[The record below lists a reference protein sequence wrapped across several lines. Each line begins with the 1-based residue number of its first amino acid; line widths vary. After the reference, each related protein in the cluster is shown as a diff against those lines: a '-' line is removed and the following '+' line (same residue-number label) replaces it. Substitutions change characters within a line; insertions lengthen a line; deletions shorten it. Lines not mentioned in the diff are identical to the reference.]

1 MPKPPVDRIVYAL
14 TNAMELYY
22 RLIFIVGP
30 IGSGKTAILQDLGNR
45 IEAPILNVN
54 LELSRRMLDM
64 AEKQRSQRLPQ
75 TLRDMLANS
84 SGDTAIL
91 DNLEILFDI
100 SLKQDPLRLL
110 QGISRNRT
118 VIASWSGSVEDE
130 HLVYAAPGHPE
141 HKRYEIKDF
150 LVIDI
155 QASG

>member
-1 MPKPPVDRIVYAL
+1 MSKPLDDRIVYAL
-14 TNAMELYY
+14 THTRELYY

-30 IGSGKTAILQDLGNR
+30 VGSGKTAILRNLGDG
-45 IEAPILNVN
+45 IKAPVLNVN
-54 LELSRRMLDM
+54 LELSRRMIDV

-75 TLRDMLANS
+75 ILREMLVNS
-84 SGDTAIL
+84 PGDAVIL
-91 DNLEILFDI
+91 DNMEMLFDI

-118 VIASWSGSVEDE
+118 VIASWSGSVDDGY
-130 HLVYAAPGHPE
+130 LVYAAPGHPE

>member
-1 MPKPPVDRIVYAL
+1 MPKPLTDHIVYAL

-22 RLIFIVGP
+22 RLIFVVGP

-45 IEAPILNVN
+45 IDDPILNVN

-75 TLRDMLANS
+75 TLRDILANS

-118 VIASWSGSVEDE
+118 VIASWSGSVEDG

-150 LVIDI
+150 LVIDT

>member
-1 MPKPPVDRIVYAL
+1 MPKSLADRIVHNLMHAR
-14 TNAMELYY
+14 ELYY

-64 AEKQRSQRLPQ
+64 AEMQRSQRLPQ
-75 TLRDMLANS
+75 ALRDILANS

-91 DNLEILFDI
+91 DNLEILFDK
-100 SLKQDPLRLL
+100 SWEQDPLRLL
-110 QGISRNRT
+110 QGISRNKT
-118 VIASWSGSVEDE
+118 IVASWSGSVDDG

-141 HKRYEIKDF
+141 HKRYEIKHF
-150 LVIDI
+150 LVMDI
-155 QASG
+155 QTPG

>member
-1 MPKPPVDRIVYAL
+1 MPKPLADRIIYAL
-14 TNAMELYY
+14 SHARELYY

-45 IEAPILNVN
+45 IKASVLNVN
-54 LELSRRMLDM
+54 LELSRRMLDVT
-64 AEKQRSQRLPQ
+64 ERQRSQRLPK

-84 SGDTAIL
+84 PGDAAIL
-91 DNLEILFDI
+91 DNLEVLFDI

-118 VIASWSGSVEDE
+118 VIASWNGSVDDGY
-130 HLVYAAPGHPE
+130 LVYAAPGHPE

-150 LVIDI
+150 FVIDI

>member
-75 TLRDMLANS
+75 PLRDMLANS
-84 SGDTAIL
+84 PGDTAIL

-141 HKRYEIKDF
+141 HKRYEIKAF
-150 LVIDI
+150 QAIDI